1 MPSLA
6 ESRRQVQDRLN
17 KEVEVDHDALLASLQ
32 DEIDKHNAV
41 KDDLRDSIRENRR
54 STSRSSADPPLRFRF
69 KAGTEDPRERRKHR
83 RRTRRDEE
91 GEQDRRRKRKKENYR
106 PAPQDGP
113 QSEVE
118 TSHPF
123 PREPADP
130 LESEGDAFRASLF
143 DALADD
149 EGAAAYWENVYNEPI
164 HVYPRPAVPNT
175 ATGEL
180 EEMSDEKYVEYVK
193 RQMWERK
200 HPEIVYERKRRE
212 RERKAEEEEQTRRR
226 EEFVR
231 RKEQAAWERSQRS
244 RFKDESDGQRKE
256 RYEYEFAGEKE
267 WSRNDAPRTQSSRR
281 EYLSTWSGYLTA
293 WDQLK
298 LELLEQREKKDDKD
312 SVKPSKR
319 MPWPVLKS
327 QAPTKPNIVAFM
339 QHAPADDRTERL
351 RMLKAERVRWH
362 PDKVQQRFGGAVD
375 DGTMKLVTGVF
386 QVVDGMVEE
395 ERKLMDNL

>member
-6 ESRRQVQDRLN
+6 ESRREVRDRLD
-17 KEVEVDHDALLASLQ
+17 KEVDHDALLASLQ
-32 DEIDKHNAV
+32 DEIDRHNAV
-41 KDDLRDSIRENRR
+41 RDDLRDSIRESRR
-54 STSRSSADPPLRFRF
+54 SDSRSSVDPPLRFRF

-91 GEQDRRRKRKKENYR
+91 GEQERRRKRRKGNY
-106 PAPQDGP
+106 PTPPHDGDQDEG
-113 QSEVE
+113 E

-130 LESEGDAFRASLF
+130 AESQSDAFRASLF

-164 HVYPRPAVPNT
+164 HVYPRPAVPNI

-180 EEMSDEKYVEYVK
+180 EEMNDEEYVEYVK

-200 HPEIVYERKRRE
+200 HPEVVYERKRRE
-212 RERKAEEEEQTRRR
+212 RERKAEEEERTRRR

-231 RKEQAAWERSQRS
+231 RQEQAAWERSQRR
-244 RFKDESDGQRKE
+244 RFRADSDGERKE
-256 RYEYEFAGEKE
+256 RYEYEFADEKE
-267 WSRNDAPRTQSSRR
+267 WNSNDAPRNLSSRR
-281 EYLSTWSGYLTA
+281 EYLSTWSAYLTA

-298 LELLEQREKKDDKD
+298 LELLEQRENKDDGD
-312 SVKPSKR
+312 AVKASKR
-319 MPWPVLKS
+319 IPWPVLKS
-327 QAPTKPNIVAFM
+327 QAPTKPNIVTFM
-339 QHAPADDRTERL
+339 QHAPADERKERL

-375 DGTMKLVTGVF
+375 EGTMKLVTGVF

-395 ERKLMDNL
+395 ERKRMGSS